1 MLANYYKRI
10 ERGIP
15 AAAHCRRPKMQTFKA
30 RVLSSADVAYNL
42 SVTIPKNPYTGKV
55 LDIYVLK
62 ASRK

>member
-1 MLANYYKRI
+1 MLVNYYKRI

-15 AAAHCRRPKMQTFKA
+15 AAAHCRRLKMRTFEA
-30 RVLSSADVAYNL
+30 RVLSSADVAYTL
-42 SVTIPKNPYTGKV
+42 SVTIPKNSYTSKV